1 MRATIVRLL
10 LRISNKFY
18 NAWIKLF
25 MVPYWKESFKKIG
38 DKVFIGKKCTLTYSH
53 IELGNNVFIGD
64 YASFIASIAYIHI
77 GNNVMFG
84 PNVTIR
90 GDNHRTDVVGKYMV
104 DISEKEKL
112 ASNDKDVFI
121 DDDVWIGCNVTI
133 LKGVHIGKGAVIG
146 AGSVVVKD
154 VPPYTIHVGNLPVRE
169 KRRFT
174 DEEIAEHERIL
185 VKVNTEKSYLGDER
199 L

>member
-1 MRATIVRLL
+1 MRAKIVRLL
-10 LRISNKFY
+10 LRIGNKFY

-77 GNNVMFG
+77 GNNVMIG

-90 GDNHRTDVVGKYMV
+90 GGDHRTDVVGKYMV

-185 VKVNTEKSYLGDER
+185 ANMNTEKFYLGDER

>member
-1 MRATIVRLL
+1 MRAKIVRLL
-10 LRISNKFY
+10 LRIINKFY
-18 NAWIKLF
+18 NAWIKIF

-90 GDNHRTDVVGKYMV
+90 GGDHRTDVVGKYM
-104 DISEKEKL
+104 
-112 ASNDKDVFI
+112 
-121 DDDVWIGCNVTI
+121 DDNVWIGCNVTI

-154 VPPYTIHVGNLPVRE
+154 VPPYTIHVGNLPVKE

-185 VKVNTEKSYLGDER
+185 ANMNTEKSYLGDER

>member
-1 MRATIVRLL
+1 MRAKIVRLL
-10 LRISNKFY
+10 LRIIAKFY
-18 NAWIKLF
+18 NAWVKLF
-25 MVPYWKESFKKIG
+25 MVPYWKDSFKKIG
-38 DKVFIGKKCTLTYSH
+38 DNVFIGKKCTLTHSH
-53 IELGNNVFIGD
+53 IEIGDNVFIGD
-64 YASFIASIAYIHI
+64 NASFIASIAYIHI
-77 GNNVMFG
+77 GDNVMFG

-90 GDNHRTDVVGKYMV
+90 GGDHRTDVVGKYMV

-169 KRRFT
+169 KKRFT
-174 DEEIAEHERIL
+174 DAEIVEHERIL
-185 VKVNTEKSYLGDER
+185 TNLNSKR
-199 L
+199 LSPWR